1 MKRYTG
7 ISMIYMMEHTR
18 TMEAE
23 KREDF
28 WEASRR
34 AEYVSRSIP
43 AHSGD
48 DPKYSPHNGANEPL
62 ILEKREQ
69 YLQVRAKVMSTTLG
83 QRGEAGTQAR

>member
-1 MKRYTG
+1 MCDAVGPWGK
-7 ISMIYMMEHTR
+7 
-18 TMEAE
+18 E
-23 KREDF
+23 KSEDF

>member
-1 MKRYTG
+1 MCDAVGPWGK
-7 ISMIYMMEHTR
+7 
-18 TMEAE
+18 E
-23 KREDF
+23 KSEDF

-34 AEYVSRSIP
+34 AEYVSRCIP

-48 DPKYSPHNGANEPL
+48 DQKYSPHNGANEPL
-62 ILEKREQ
+62 ILEKGEQ